1 MYGAADRRSYG
12 VALEGRLGQAYNEEA
27 FRYFLEIERKRAVR
41 ARRPVRLLLLDLKR
55 QAATDARIDPVLA
68 AKLFSGL
75 WLCLRETDVIGWYR
89 EDRVAAAVLNQLED
103 GPQSDVSDLIRQRV
117 TGALYKSLSSDIARR
132 LRVRVFQLR
141 PGLKG

>member
-1 MYGAADRRSYG
+1 MEEGSDRSSCG

-27 FRYFLEIERKRAVR
+27 FRYFLEIERKRA
-41 ARRPVRLLLLDLKR
+41 ARLGRPCLLLLVGLKG
-55 QAATDARIDPVLA
+55 QAKPGVRIAPVTA
-68 AKLFSGL
+68 AKLFSSL
-75 WLCLRETDVIGWYR
+75 WLSLRETDVIGWYR

-117 TGALYKSLSSDIARR
+117 TGALCKSLSSDIARR

-141 PGLKG
+141 P